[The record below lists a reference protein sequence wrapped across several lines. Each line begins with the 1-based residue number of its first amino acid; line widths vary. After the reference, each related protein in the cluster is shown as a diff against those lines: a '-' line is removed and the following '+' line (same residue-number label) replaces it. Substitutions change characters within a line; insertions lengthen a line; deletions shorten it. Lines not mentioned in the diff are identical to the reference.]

1 MKTSQLLLGLAFV
14 GASAAACSVKTT
26 STTGSAGAG
35 GDAGATVTSTNGT
48 TVSTVSS
55 VTNGPAS
62 SSTGGSG
69 CDDGTK
75 GDFQSDVCTSCVQCA
90 AASTCASEVAACG
103 AGTDCGT
110 FDDCRIACITSA
122 DANKNKMVDDGAE
135 LTEFY
140 KCFGLD
146 QTTGKPDAALTM
158 SCVAKHGAGY
168 TGYQA
173 QNDCIYG
180 DCPVNCGTGG
190 TSTPIC
196 DSGLASSNKVCA
208 DCLTKNCCAEL
219 KTCVANADCK
229 ACILDDPQPT
239 AKCDKTML
247 DEAANGCYVNKCMV
261 ECK

>member
-55 VTNGPAS
+55 VASSS

-75 GDFQSDVCTSCVQCA
+75 GDLQSDVCTSCVQCA
-90 AASTCASEVAACG
+90 AASTCASEITACG
-103 AGTDCGT
+103 QGTDCGT

-122 DANKNKMVDDGAE
+122 DANKNKMIDDGAE

-146 QTTGKPDAALTM
+146 QTTGKPDAALTT
-158 SCVAKHGAGY
+158 SCVAMHGAGY

-173 QNDCIYG
+173 LNDCIYG

-219 KTCVANADCK
+219 TACVANADCK

-247 DEAANGCYVNKCMV
+247 DEAANGCYANKCMV